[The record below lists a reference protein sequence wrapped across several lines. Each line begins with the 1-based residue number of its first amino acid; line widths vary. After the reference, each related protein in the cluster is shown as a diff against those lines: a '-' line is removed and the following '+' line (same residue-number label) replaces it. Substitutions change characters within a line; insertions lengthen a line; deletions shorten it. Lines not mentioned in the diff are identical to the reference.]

1 MSRVLIAA
9 LALLT
14 LGATSGCTRTGPP
27 PSTSWRT
34 SERAADPGRVAVLAF
49 WSGDGVGRSSAA
61 VGEAMAASLRELGLH
76 EVLLV
81 GVDRRRAL
89 LPDDVLLANRLS
101 VEQLLRLR
109 DELRCD
115 SVLLGRIEQF
125 TAYDPVA
132 MGLSVHLVSC
142 ADGEKLWEATSH
154 LDGSRQDVQDDLR
167 KWYDR
172 SAGRGTPGIAG
183 WRGVLASPTAFAR
196 YVTDRLASTLPPP
209 PR

>member
-1 MSRVLIAA
+1 MNRVLIAA

-14 LGATSGCTRTGPP
+14 LGATSGCARTGPP

-49 WSGDGVGRSSAA
+49 WSGDGVGRSSSA

-81 GVDRRRAL
+81 GVERRRAL

>member
-1 MSRVLIAA
+1 MIRLLAAA
-9 LALLT
+9 LAIIALGTACGCART
-14 LGATSGCTRTGPP
+14 LPP

-34 SERAADPGRVAVLAF
+34 SERAAEPGRVAVLAF

-81 GVDRRRAL
+81 GIDRRRAL

-125 TAYDPVA
+125 TGYDPVA

-172 SAGRGTPGIAG
+172 SAGRGAPGIAG

-196 YVTDRLASTLPPP
+196 YVTDRLVSTLPPP
-209 PR
+209 SR